1 MTSGTHVVVVLDQ
14 RGQWAD
20 VLGPFPTRTDAATFR
35 RRLVRQTQ
43 TRRGYF
49 GLDPAAVVVSPLL
62 SSTAYDQA
70 RTDFRQEATA

>member
-1 MTSGTHVVVVLDQ
+1 VGGRARPVPD
-14 RGQWAD
+14 
-20 VLGPFPTRTDAATFR
+20 RTDAATFR
-35 RRLVRQTQ
+35 RRLVRHTQ